1 MKTVTI
7 CGSMKFSKVMKRVAF
22 ELESIKG
29 YNVLQCTYN
38 DLNIEITSKMFD
50 NLKQSHFRK
59 IDMSDMIY
67 VVDVNGYIGDSVKQ
81 EIEYAKNNHKEISL
95 YSKSNC

>member
-7 CGSMKFSKVMKRVAF
+7 CGSMKYEKEMRRIAF

-38 DLNIEITSKMFD
+38 DFNIRITPMMFE
-50 NLKQSHFRK
+50 NLKKSHFKK

-67 VVDVNGYIGDSVKQ
+67 VVNINSYIGDSVRQ
-81 EIEYAKNNHKEISL
+81 EIDYAKTHNVEIVFHDEST
-95 YSKSNC
+95 K